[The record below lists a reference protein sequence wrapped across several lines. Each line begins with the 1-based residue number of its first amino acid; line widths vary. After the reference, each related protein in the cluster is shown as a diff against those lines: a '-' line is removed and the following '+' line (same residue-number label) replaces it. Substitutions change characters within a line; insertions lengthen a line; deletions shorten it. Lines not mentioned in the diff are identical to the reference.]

1 MVGSRRHFTDHI
13 MPTMERVTVT
23 LPHQLVEEIDQLERN
38 RSRFVL
44 EAVTRELERRRR
56 EHLRRSL
63 DAPHPDSEE
72 VAEAGLDDWAD
83 RLPAEDA
90 SDLLD
95 SSAGR
100 PVRWR
105 QGEGWE
111 EIDE

>member
-1 MVGSRRHFTDHI
+1 MA
-13 MPTMERVTVT
+13 TMERVTIT
-23 LPHQLVEEIDQLERN
+23 LPRQVVEEIDELERN

-56 EHLRRSL
+56 EQLRRSL
-63 DAPHPDSEE
+63 DAPHPESEE

-90 SDLLD
+90 HDLLD
-95 SSAGR
+95 PKAGR

-105 QGEGWE
+105 KGVGWE
-111 EIDE
+111 DLYE